1 MIPVIAGHFAFLN
14 GGRTLKDFQNNW
26 TTLVV
31 PKKVSKDERT
41 ATPFH
46 GRFSFEPLERG
57 YGVTIGNALRRVLL
71 SSLQGPAITAV
82 KIEGVL
88 HEFSSISGVVED
100 VVEIL
105 TNLKGVNFK
114 TVNSE
119 AQIVEMV
126 FQGPGEVKAS
136 DIKSTNKI
144 EILNG
149 DHFIATVTDKTKLEM
164 SLVVETGR
172 GYQFVEERENARAMG
187 EEYLPVDAFFSPVTK
202 VNYTI
207 KNARVGRR
215 TDYENLEIE
224 IWTKGSVLP
233 ENALAY
239 AAKIITH
246 QLGRFINFNEQ
257 DLDQEENDDEVS
269 VIKGDEEVL
278 FTPLDEVDFSVRS
291 LNCMT
296 SANMKYV
303 GDLVQKSA
311 RELLNLPS
319 FGKSSL
325 EDVCDKLNNLSPPLT
340 LDMKINR
347 EIYEKV
353 KEKESRPKS

>member
-1 MIPVIAGHFAFLN
+1 M
-14 GGRTLKDFQNNW
+14 KDFQNNW

-31 PKKVSKDERT
+31 PKKVNRDEKT
-41 ATPFH
+41 ATPFY
-46 GRFSFEPLERG
+46 GKFSFEPLERG

-88 HEFSSISGVVED
+88 HEFSSIPGVVED
-100 VVEIL
+100 VVEVLI
-105 TNLKGVNFK
+105 NLKGVNFN
-114 TVNSE
+114 TTAAES
-119 AQIVEMV
+119 QIVEMV
-126 FQGPGEVKAS
+126 FQGPGEVTAS
-136 DIKSTNKI
+136 DIKSTNKA

-149 DHFIATVTDKTKLEM
+149 DHFIATVSDKTKLEM
-164 SLVVETGR
+164 SLMVETGR
-172 GYQFVEERENARAMG
+172 GYQPVEERENARSMG
-187 EEYLPVDAFFSPVTK
+187 EEYLPIDAFFSPVTK

-207 KNARVGRR
+207 KNARVGRK

-257 DLDQEENDDEVS
+257 ELDQEESDEETL
-269 VIKGDEEVL
+269 VIKGDEDVL

-296 SANMKYV
+296 SAGIEYV
-303 GDLVQKSA
+303 GDLVQKSE

-325 EDVCDKLNNLSPPLT
+325 DDVCNKLKDLSPPLT

-353 KEKESRPKS
+353 KESRAK